1 MENRCSIN
9 IIKECLKGQHVGISV
24 NKLSI
29 SLPLLMLSF
38 RSRKMP
44 LSLWHLKYYP
54 FWPDIIFFFSY
65 QAFSHYSSKLI
76 YLLPLLLL
84 FLFIPWLQYTSWSVC
99 LIVPNA
105 SIFQPQQTENLFCLS
120 SSILTPPAY
129 GSELVR
135 SQKLTNT
142 FTEISAI
149 TSWYPM
155 SYVMLSKL

>member
-54 FWPDIIFFFSY
+54 FWPDIIFFF
-65 QAFSHYSSKLI
+65 FLPGFFTLLI
-76 YLLPLLLL
+76 KVNL
-84 FLFIPWLQYTSWSVC
+84 FTPTFA
-99 LIVPNA
+99 IVPVYTLVTVY
-105 SIFQPQQTENLFCLS
+105 IMICLS
-120 SSILTPPAY
+120 HSS
-129 GSELVR
+129 
-135 SQKLTNT
+135 
-142 FTEISAI
+142 
-149 TSWYPM
+149 
-155 SYVMLSKL
+155 